1 MYERIKHINPKKL
14 NISSLRDVVTLL
26 LNVVEEYWQKLE
38 DYKKETQELKD
49 EINRL
54 KKEQGKPIFKEGK
67 KEASDEEEE
76 EEEKAGKTRKV
87 GKKKNNKRGAKKP
100 KIPIDK
106 IELCRLEKAELP
118 QDAVFKYYDTVIQ
131 QDVDLVRN
139 NVLYKVAVYYS
150 PSARKTYRGK
160 LPSEYVGEFGLGIR
174 SLTQLLHQFCDT
186 TQGRLEALYKS
197 LGVLI
202 SSGTINNI
210 ILSSKSWV
218 LSEQRAILK
227 SGIAASSFTQADST
241 KSVERG
247 VRKATQIICGDYFS
261 VFYTMDSK
269 SRLDVIRALLGK
281 PEEGLR
287 VTYNQKSI
295 ALLDKFKVSL
305 VDKSTLATLI
315 TENEVMSLVE
325 FEQLLAR
332 KAPKL
337 NAKKNISTRIKESLV
352 LGYYHHQQD
361 FPIVNCL
368 LSDDAPEYKKIAAN
382 QHGLCWIHD
391 NRFYKKLV
399 PRINTHR
406 AILEETQQEY
416 WTFYSQLLDYK
427 ELTTAK
433 QRLQKKVLL
442 EEFERIFSKTTDYF
456 QVNTCLERTYK
467 NKTKLLAVLENPAL
481 PLHNNAAELA
491 ARRIVRKRDISLH
504 TWSPDGTKVRDAF
517 MSIIQTAIKLEV
529 SPLQYIKDRI
539 SQRYEMTPLDVL
551 VSRAYC

>member
-1 MYERIKHINPKKL
+1 MHDFLKNINPKKL
-14 NISSLRDVVTLL
+14 NLSSLREVVVLL
-26 LNVVEEYWQKLE
+26 LNKLEEYFQKE
-38 DYKKETQELKD
+38 DAYKEEIQSLKD

-54 KKEQGKPIFKEGK
+54 KKEQGKPVF
-67 KEASDEEEE
+67 
-76 EEEKAGKTRKV
+76 KAGKAESSSTESTGESTGAKQTGRRNRK
-87 GKKKNNKRGAKKP
+87 KGAKKP
-100 KIPIDK
+100 NIPIDK
-106 IELCRLEKAELP
+106 VELCQLEKSDLP

-139 NVLYKVAVYYS
+139 NVLYQVAVYYS
-150 PSARKTYRGK
+150 PSAGKTYRGK
-160 LPSEYVGEFGLGIR
+160 LPTDYVGEFGLGIR

-202 SSGTINNI
+202 SSGTISNI
-210 ILSSKSWV
+210 ILSGKSWV
-218 LSEQRAILK
+218 LSEQRAILR
-227 SGIAASSFTQADST
+227 SGIANSSFTQADST
-241 KSVERG
+241 KSVEKG
-247 VRKATQIICGDYFS
+247 QRKATQIICGDYFS

-281 PEEGLR
+281 PEEGLK
-287 VTYNQKSI
+287 VAYNQKSI
-295 ALLDKFKVSL
+295 ALLDKFKVS
-305 VDKSTLATLI
+305 VADKLTLAAIMPTGQL
-315 TENEVMSLVE
+315 MSLSD
-325 FEQLLAR
+325 FEQLLAQ

-361 FPIVNCL
+361 FPVVNWL
-368 LSDDAPEYKKIAAN
+368 LSDDAPEYKKIATDR
-382 QHGLCWIHD
+382 HGLCWVHD

-399 PRINTHR
+399 PRMETHR

-416 WTFYSQLLDYK
+416 WTFYAQLLDYK
-427 ELTTAK
+427 ELSEAE
-433 QRLQKKVLL
+433 QRLQKKDLI
-442 EEFERIFSKTTDYF
+442 EEFERIFSKKTDYF

-467 NKTKLLAVLENPAL
+467 NKAKLLAVLDNPAL

-517 MSIIQTAIKLEV
+517 MSIIQTALKLGV
-529 SPLQYIKDRI
+529 SPWLYIKDRI
-539 SQRYEMTPLDVL
+539 SQQYEMTPLDVL
-551 VSRAYC
+551 VTRAYA

>member
-14 NISSLRDVVTLL
+14 NLTSLRDVVTLL
-26 LNVVEEYWQKLE
+26 LNEVEEYWQKLE

-67 KEASDEEEE
+67 KEASEEEKE
-76 EEEKAGKTRKV
+76 EEEKKGATRKR
-87 GKKKNNKRGAKKP
+87 GKKKNNKKGAKKP

-106 IELCRLEKAELP
+106 IELCQPEKSNLP

-131 QDVDLVRN
+131 QDIDLVRN

-202 SSGTINNI
+202 SSGTISNI
-210 ILSSKSWV
+210 ILSSKDWV

-227 SGIAASSFTQADST
+227 SGIAGSSFTQADST

-281 PEEGLR
+281 PEAGLR
-287 VTYNQKSI
+287 ITYNQTSI
-295 ALLDKFKVSL
+295 ALLDKFKVS
-305 VDKSTLATLI
+305 VADKLTLAALI
-315 TENEVMSLVE
+315 SKDQVMSLVE
-325 FEQLLAR
+325 FEQLLAQ

-361 FPIVNCL
+361 FPVVNCL

-391 NRFYKKLV
+391 NRFYK
-399 PRINTHR
+399 
-406 AILEETQQEY
+406 E
-416 WTFYSQLLDYK
+416 
-427 ELTTAK
+427 

-467 NKTKLLAVLENPAL
+467 NKTKLLAVLDNPAL
-481 PLHNNAAELA
+481 PLHNNAAELE

-517 MSIIQTAIKLEV
+517 MSIIQTALKLEI
-529 SPLQYIKDRI
+529 SPLQYIKDRV
-539 SQRYEMTPLDVL
+539 SQRYEMLAIDIHDLLFRCFLALPACYTPLDVSIASL
-551 VSRAYC
+551 FSQARISGN

>member
-1 MYERIKHINPKKL
+1 MYDFLKNINPKKL
-14 NISSLRDVVTLL
+14 NLSSLREVVVLL
-26 LNVVEEYWQKLE
+26 LNKLE
-38 DYKKETQELKD
+38 DYFKKEEEYKKEVQSLKD

-67 KEASDEEEE
+67 KAPEREGEPEA
-76 EEEKAGKTRKV
+76 EKAKEGTKKRKR
-87 GKKKNNKRGAKKP
+87 NNKKGPKKP
-100 KIPIDK
+100 NIPIDK
-106 IELCRLEKAELP
+106 IELCKVEKTDLP
-118 QDAVFKYYDTVIQ
+118 ADAVFKYYDTVIQ

-150 PSARKTYRGK
+150 PSLGKIFRGK
-160 LPSEYVGEFGLGIR
+160 LPKEYVGEFGLGIR

-202 SSGTINNI
+202 SSGTISNI
-210 ILSSKSWV
+210 VLSGKEWV
-218 LSEQRAILK
+218 VSEQRAILK
-227 SGIAASSFTQADST
+227 SGIASSSFTQADST

-281 PEEGLR
+281 PEDLT
-287 VTYNQKSI
+287 VTYNETTI
-295 ALLDKFKVSL
+295 ALLDKFKVSIA
-305 VDKSTLATLI
+305 DKATLRNLFPI
-315 TENEVMSLVE
+315 GQVMSLTA
-325 FEQLLAR
+325 FEKLLKQ

-361 FPIVNCL
+361 FPIVNWL
-368 LSDDAPEYKKIAAN
+368 LSDDAPEYTKIAKER
-382 QHGLCWIHD
+382 HGLCWVHD

-399 PRINTHR
+399 PRIDSHR
-406 AILEETQQEY
+406 VILEETQQEY
-416 WTFYSQLLDYK
+416 WLFYAQLLDYK
-427 ELTTAK
+427 ELTAAE

-442 EEFERIFSKTTDYF
+442 KEFERIFSKTTDYF

-467 NKTKLLAVLENPAL
+467 NKAKLLAVLDNPAL

-504 TWSPDGTKVRDAF
+504 TWSADGTKVRDAF
-517 MSIIQTAIKLEV
+517 MSIIQTAQKLNV

-551 VSRAYC
+551 VARAYM